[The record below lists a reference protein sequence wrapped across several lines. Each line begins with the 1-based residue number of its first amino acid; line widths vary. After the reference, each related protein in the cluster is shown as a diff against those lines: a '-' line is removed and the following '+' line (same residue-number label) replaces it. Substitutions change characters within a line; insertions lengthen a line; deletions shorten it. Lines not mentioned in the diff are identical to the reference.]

1 MISSNIT
8 LTILWLAIL
17 YIAITTI
24 IFIYR
29 YHKEKNENTQQNI
42 YQQWVLGVVIVIC
55 VLIPVAA
62 FFPNMYNIK
71 INETSYIG
79 WDLNNKDGT
88 INFVDEDGTHEFK
101 MIETQNVDG
110 KIVYKTTG
118 ISAEYYPTGK
128 CHIRGF

>member
-1 MISSNIT
+1 MISSNIKI
-8 LTILWLAIL
+8 TILWLAIL
-17 YIAITTI
+17 YINITTI
-24 IFIYR
+24 IFMYR
-29 YHKEKNENTQQNI
+29 YHKEKNENTQKNI

-55 VLIPVAA
+55 VMIPVGA
-62 FFPNMYNIK
+62 FFPTMYNIK
-71 INETSYIG
+71 INETLYIG

-101 MIETQNVDG
+101 MIETQNIDG
-110 KIVYKTTG
+110 KIVYNTTG

>member
-1 MISSNIT
+1 MISSNIIT
-8 LTILWLAIL
+8 TIVLLSEL

-29 YHKEKNENTQQNI
+29 YHKEKNENTRQNI
-42 YQQWVLGVVIVIC
+42 YQQWVLGVIIVIC

-62 FFPNMYNIK
+62 FFPSMYNIK

>member
-1 MISSNIT
+1 M
-8 LTILWLAIL
+8 
-17 YIAITTI
+17 
-24 IFIYR
+24 
-29 YHKEKNENTQQNI
+29 
-42 YQQWVLGVVIVIC
+42 IVIC